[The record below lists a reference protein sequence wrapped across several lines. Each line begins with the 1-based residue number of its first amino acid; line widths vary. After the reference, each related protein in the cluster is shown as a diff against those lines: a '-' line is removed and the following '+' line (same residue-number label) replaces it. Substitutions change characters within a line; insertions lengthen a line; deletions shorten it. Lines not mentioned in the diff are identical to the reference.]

1 MHLPPR
7 SNLFPYTTLFRSS
20 STFGGKFRKGRL
32 PLVRNQD
39 EIPGPSEEPSGR
51 QWYRDR
57 HTLSQTYPST
67 STLQA
72 EVRIC
77 GRGVPAERVALK
89 RGLELT
95 NVPDPRRRRSGP
107 GVRGSEEISS
117 RLAPKL
123 SKHVL
128 SSKSAERSW
137 STSFSTERMRLLL
150 RGTRSPHRRRR
161 STVRRTPIQS
171 RLEYCR

>member
-1 MHLPPR
+1 
-7 SNLFPYTTLFRSS
+7 
-20 STFGGKFRKGRL
+20 L

-39 EIPGPSEEPSGR
+39 EIPGPSEKPSGR

-95 NVPDPRRRRSGP
+95 NVPDPRRERSGP
-107 GVRGSEEISS
+107 GVRRSEEISS
-117 RLAPKL
+117 SLVPEPFQISIFFEICREIVVYFFLNREADTIIEGNRLPEPTKTNN
-123 SKHVL
+123 
-128 SSKSAERSW
+128 W
-137 STSFSTERMRLLL
+137 
-150 RGTRSPHRRRR
+150 
-161 STVRRTPIQS
+161 TPNS
-171 RLEYCR
+171 HT